1 MNESTD
7 LAERHL
13 HKMWII
19 ISVFRVGY
27 VPEVWLY
34 DLLTVHESECPRK
47 CKIGI
52 TLVLSINT

>member
-1 MNESTD
+1 
-7 LAERHL
+7 
-13 HKMWII
+13 MWII

-34 DLLTVHESECPRK
+34 DLLTVPEIECPRK

-52 TLVLSINT
+52 TLFSSINT